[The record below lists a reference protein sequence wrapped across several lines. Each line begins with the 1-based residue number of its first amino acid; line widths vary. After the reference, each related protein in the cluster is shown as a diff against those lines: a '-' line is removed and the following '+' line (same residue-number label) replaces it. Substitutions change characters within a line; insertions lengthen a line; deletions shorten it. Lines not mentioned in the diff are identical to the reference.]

1 MSGRAPIRFGVAGT
15 NYLDSLDAITE
26 LARRAEGT
34 GFSSLTVNDHVF
46 SPLAPLPVLTA
57 AAVATTTLKLGTLVL
72 ANDFRQPVMLAK
84 EAATIDALS
93 GGRLELGIGA
103 GWADVDYRTLGMA
116 QAPAGVRIGRTREAI
131 EICRGAWAGER
142 FDFTGQH
149 YRVRGLEGTPRPTHG
164 TIPICIGGGGRRVLT
179 LAAREADI
187 VGINLSFAS
196 GQMGGAAATTGT
208 EELTRERVAWVAD
221 AAADAG
227 RTVELQCRVHTAT
240 VTDDPDPV
248 IESAANSQ
256 DLTPAQV
263 QASPHNLVG
272 STAEITDKIHRFADE
287 LGLTYWVIPHEAA
300 SDFVPV
306 VEALAES

>member
-15 NYLDSLDAITE
+15 NHLGSLDAITE
-26 LARRAEGT
+26 LARRAEDT

-57 AAVATTTLKLGTLVL
+57 AATATTTLKLGTLVL

-84 EAATIDALS
+84 EAATVDNLS

-103 GWADVDYRTLGMA
+103 GWADVDYRNMGLA
-116 QAPAGVRIGRTREAI
+116 QAPAGVRIGRMREAI

-149 YRVRGLEGTPRPTHG
+149 YRVRDLEGTPRPTRG

-196 GQMGGAAATTGT
+196 GQLGAAAATTGT

-221 AAADAG
+221 AAAAAG
-227 RTVELQCRVHTAT
+227 RTVELQCRVHAAT
-240 VTDDPDPV
+240 VTSDPDAV
-248 IESAANSQ
+248 VESLANGQ
-256 DLTPAQV
+256 NLTPAQV
-263 QASPHNLVG
+263 EASPHNLVG
-272 STAEITDKIHRFADE
+272 SAADITDMFRRLADE
-287 LGLTYWVIPHEAA
+287 LGLIYWVMPEEAGA
-300 SDFVPV
+300 GFVTV
-306 VEALAES
+306 VEALAGS